1 MREKCDYVQMM
12 LSEMKQVPVY
22 FQRLYY
28 EKCLQFGLKET
39 LTQRDVK

>member
-1 MREKCDYVQMM
+1 MRERCGYVQMM
-12 LSEMKQVPVY
+12 LSEMKQAPMH